1 MVFPK
6 ELQPL
11 LYTSDPGQIL
21 TILDAL
27 ESVTNGMENPG
38 LLEQIKGIPM
48 DSPLRP
54 YVDLIF
60 ALQAFYR
67 NDPKTVSQFLDAIS
81 DSTPPARLKPLLS
94 FLAGLSKDPPE
105 GIVEKEIVKAIQNR
119 KSHLETALEE
129 AELFLKQNQ
138 EESFSDS
145 IAYLIRELYG
155 KFPESSKQLA
165 LWALE
170 KTQEKGWE
178 GSLLDG
184 HLKMIFGELEANRLK
199 AVSFLLSGQPG
210 AFQAWSSFL
219 MKLLLTAPKNEQIVE
234 ASLLIW
240 IYTAMQEK
248 VDLQRVK
255 GIHDILAKNYPTLT
269 EKYQKVLNELTASP
283 GKVSAPTPP
292 NFPVRKKGSIVQLEL
307 FPF

>member
-11 LYTSDPGQIL
+11 LYTSDPGQIV

-67 NDPKTVSQFLDAIS
+67 NDPKTVSRFLDSIP
-81 DSTPPARLKPLLS
+81 DFTPPARLKPLLS
-94 FLAGLSKDPPE
+94 FLAGLSKDPPVSM
-105 GIVEKEIVKAIQNR
+105 VEKEIVKAVQNR

-170 KTQEKGWE
+170 KSQEKGWE

-199 AVSFLLSGQPG
+199 AVSFLISGQQG

-219 MKLLLTAPKNEQIVE
+219 MKLLLTGPKNEQIVE

-240 IYTAMQEK
+240 IYTGMQEQ

-255 GIHDILAKNYPTLT
+255 GIHNILAKQYPTLMG
-269 EKYQKVLNELTASP
+269 KYQKVLTEFTAAR
-283 GKVSAPTPP
+283 GKVSAPTPH
-292 NFPVRKKGSIVQLEL
+292 NHPVRKKDSIVQLEL